1 MQAVWNASESYPGGG
16 AVMVIRR
23 VRAGDYTF
31 VNITGSS
38 FIGNYAFG
46 EGGAV
51 QLSSTMQSVAL
62 LTLTLERSVFEGNSA
77 NSAGGALMM
86 YSVNRRVCRSYSDP
100 TNDVLGGQASVQVAL
115 RFHP

>member
-1 MQAVWNASESYPGGG
+1 
-16 AVMVIRR
+16 MVIRR

-51 QLSSTMQSVAL
+51 QLGGTMQSVAL

-77 NSAGGALMM
+77 NSAGGALIMYSVDRRVYRLRSFPPMM
-86 YSVNRRVCRSYSDP
+86 YSVNRRVYRYCSDP
-100 TNDVLGGQASVQVAL
+100 THLL
-115 RFHP
+115 